1 MNNIVIGV
9 LALAAITVI
18 FLAIRLSVC
27 KVKCKC
33 KDKNPKDTQELI
45 ENAGK
50 IVETLPPVDGP
61 DAPPSVDH
69 DNPYTITKN
78 EPLVIADKDELETLA
93 EDIGQQNFTAVP
105 CTPKIDA
112 FSTYVDD
119 NVTDDDMKKVA
130 AAITPKKRGRKKATD
145 TKPKAKAEKKT
156 AKKAEKKVEKKTEK
170 KPAKRARKKKET
182 A

>member
-9 LALAAITVI
+9 LVLAAITVI

-61 DAPPSVDH
+61 DAPLSDH

-93 EDIGQQNFTAVP
+93 EDIVQQNFTAVP

-156 AKKAEKKVEKKTEK
+156 AKKTEKKAEK
-170 KPAKRARKKKET
+170 KPAKRARKKKES

>member
-9 LALAAITVI
+9 LLLAAITVI

-78 EPLVIADKDELETLA
+78 EPLVIAERMSSKRWPRIRISSNRSLRLFRALRRLLRSARTL
-93 EDIGQQNFTAVP
+93 T
-105 CTPKIDA
+105 TM
-112 FSTYVDD
+112 S
-119 NVTDDDMKKVA
+119 VTM
-130 AAITPKKRGRKKATD
+130 P
-145 TKPKAKAEKKT
+145 
-156 AKKAEKKVEKKTEK
+156 
-170 KPAKRARKKKET
+170 
-182 A
+182 